1 MIGETSIAP
10 VSDRIWVCGCGVF
23 DCWCTLT
30 ISVIYLLL
38 KGGGD
43 CLPVQVSQQAED
55 RRIAEAT
62 ETVDASLTQK
72 AWVRPAGGA
81 EGQMLKC

>member
-30 ISVIYLLL
+30 ISVIYLWPRVVATARRSNL
-38 KGGGD
+38 
-43 CLPVQVSQQAED
+43 VSE
-55 RRIAEAT
+55 RRIGGSQKTA
-62 ETVDASLTQK
+62 ETVDASLTQNT
-72 AWVRPAGGA
+72 WVRPAGGA